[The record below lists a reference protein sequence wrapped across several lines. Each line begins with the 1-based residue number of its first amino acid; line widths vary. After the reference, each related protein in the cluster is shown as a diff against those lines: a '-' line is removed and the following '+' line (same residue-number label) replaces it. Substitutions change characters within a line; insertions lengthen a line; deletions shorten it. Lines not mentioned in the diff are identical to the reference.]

1 MGGEAVGNLGLFR
14 QSQGEVETAV
24 MEPLREGRLDAWQDA
39 GDVVE
44 EQGVLHDAFR
54 MGEGGDFQVDVHHAA
69 GEGGEVAVLHHAVA
83 HVQPFTAQVVVAE
96 GAALLVNGD
105 ESAVLHGTSSLPVS
119 LPPSRPPA
127 SP

>member
-1 MGGEAVGNLGLFR
+1 MGGEAVGNLSLFR

-96 GAALLVNGD
+96 GAALLRGF
-105 ESAVLHGTSSLPVS
+105 AHGSGGCRRGGGILAEHVAEGAAEP
-119 LPPSRPPA
+119 
-127 SP
+127 